1 MKTRLVLWGTEAD
14 ERVLVA
20 IALNARENKV
30 DIWTFPEEVATETLY
45 NRLLNEWRLGR
56 DIPFPNVFVQIER
69 PLTLSEPILPES
81 IKVERGDLIQ
91 RAQTEWHF
99 VVLSA
104 KLFDSY
110 QEELAFLREKIDNLG
125 EYDRVV
131 WEELKGFWEKVQSQI
146 HDKNLFRDHARKLKD
161 MTNELFSKLKT
172 LRRSYEDEFRNTSR
186 ERAKAFF
193 DQLEQIEERIEQ
205 DLGLQPLFEELK
217 KLQKKF
223 KDTRLTRD
231 DRSKVWNRL
240 DKAFKQVKEKRYGPG
255 YKKEYSPV
263 DRLQRRYEGL
273 IAAIGKM
280 EKSIGRDKREI
291 EFQDKRIEES
301 EGQLEAQIR
310 QAKLKM
316 IDERIRSKE
325 AKLAE
330 MMKTKEE
337 LEARMQAEKQKA
349 QEAQASQE
357 KATAESGSGEKPS
370 GDTSDDQKQTKS
382 EDTGGAT
389 SSPEDAREE
398 SLAGAIAATVGES
411 LGDVADTVRAVAE
424 VVSDKIAEA
433 FKDEEE

>member
-186 ERAKAFF
+186 ERAKAPGSSSSA
-193 DQLEQIEERIEQ
+193 RA
-205 DLGLQPLFEELK
+205 PTPSTSWA
-217 KLQKKF
+217 
-223 KDTRLTRD
+223 TRP
-231 DRSKVWNRL
+231 
-240 DKAFKQVKEKRYGPG
+240 KR
-255 YKKEYSPV
+255 
-263 DRLQRRYEGL
+263 
-273 IAAIGKM
+273 
-280 EKSIGRDKREI
+280 
-291 EFQDKRIEES
+291 
-301 EGQLEAQIR
+301 
-310 QAKLKM
+310 
-316 IDERIRSKE
+316 
-325 AKLAE
+325 
-330 MMKTKEE
+330 
-337 LEARMQAEKQKA
+337 
-349 QEAQASQE
+349 
-357 KATAESGSGEKPS
+357 SGE
-370 GDTSDDQKQTKS
+370 
-382 EDTGGAT
+382 
-389 SSPEDAREE
+389 
-398 SLAGAIAATVGES
+398 
-411 LGDVADTVRAVAE
+411 
-424 VVSDKIAEA
+424 
-433 FKDEEE
+433 